1 MEGTPPVFSASP
13 DSKALRRPPGRPSH
27 QMQAHSTLQRDYA
40 YNTGGGR
47 RDYLNLRPI
56 RILLPLSGL
65 AALTL
70 TAHLVPVNATAVGF
84 AYLLLVLVIA
94 STWGFLE
101 ASILSVAATLTLNFF
116 FFAPVGTFNI
126 AGTEN
131 CVALFTFLTTSLIAS
146 RLSTRAK
153 QRALDAI
160 ERQQDIERLYAF
172 SRAILLMEGA
182 ESFRRQLITKLADIF
197 ELDLA
202 MLYDRRTEEF
212 FRAGPLELEGLEER
226 LREATP
232 NDAASSINGHC
243 LVAAIR
249 LGSAPIAALAVQ
261 SPRITDSILQG
272 IANLVAIGL
281 ERARAQ
287 ELAHEIEAARRSEQ
301 LRTTLIDAF
310 AHEFKTPLTSIRA
323 MTTLLL
329 DSPDQP
335 ENNRME
341 LLKVAD
347 EEAEHLSSLIDDTV
361 AMARLDAGC
370 IQANREASDLTELVH
385 ELAEALNTELQGRDL
400 RIDCGQDSCRFFFDR
415 RLVRLALKQLV
426 ENALKYSLP
435 GTPVTIRIL
444 ENIGSVAV
452 EVTDQGGGIAVHE
465 QHKIFDRFYRSPSV
479 KDQIP
484 GSGLGLS
491 IAQSIAHAHN
501 GDLTVSSR
509 PGQTTFTLS
518 MPTERMNGGIA

>member
-1 MEGTPPVFSASP
+1 M
-13 DSKALRRPPGRPSH
+13 
-27 QMQAHSTLQRDYA
+27 
-40 YNTGGGR
+40 
-47 RDYLNLRPI
+47 
-56 RILLPLSGL
+56 PLSGL
-65 AALTL
+65 AALTVI
-70 TAHLVPVNATAVGF
+70 AHLVPVNATAVGF

-116 FFAPVGTFNI
+116 FFAPIGTFNI

-131 CVALFTFLTTSLIAS
+131 WVALFTFLTTSLIAS

-160 ERQQDIERLYAF
+160 ERQEDIERLYAF
-172 SRAILLMEGA
+172 SRAILLIDGDELFA
-182 ESFRRQLITKLADIF
+182 KQLLTKLAGIF
-197 ELDLA
+197 ELELA
-202 MLYDRRTEEF
+202 VLYDRRTDEF
-212 FRAGPLELEGLEER
+212 FRAGPLEREGLEKR
-226 LREATP
+226 LREAAANGDASG
-232 NDAASSINGHC
+232 NDGPC
-243 LVAAIR
+243 RVAAIR

-261 SPRITDSILQG
+261 SPRIADSVLQG

-301 LRTTLIDAF
+301 LRTTLIDAL
-310 AHEFKTPLTSIRA
+310 AHELKTPLTSIKA
-323 MTTLLL
+323 TTTLLL

-335 ENNRME
+335 QENRRE

-347 EEAEHLSSLIDDTV
+347 EEAEHLSSLIDDMLT
-361 AMARLDAGC
+361 MARLDAGR
-370 IQANREASDLTELVH
+370 IQADREASDLMEVVH
-385 ELAEALNTELQGRDL
+385 ELADALETELQGRDL
-400 RIDCGQDSCRFFFDR
+400 RIDCTRDSCRFFFDR
-415 RLVRLALKQLV
+415 HLVRLALKQLV
-426 ENALKYSLP
+426 ENALKYSSP
-435 GTPVTIRIL
+435 GAPVTIRMV
-444 ENIGSVAV
+444 ENMGSVAV
-452 EVTDQGGGIAVHE
+452 EVTDQGDGIAVQE
-465 QHKIFDRFYRSPSV
+465 QHKIFDKFYRSPSV

-509 PGQTTFTLS
+509 PGRTTFTLS
-518 MPTERMNGGIA
+518 IPTERMSRGEGERGTNPGYRR